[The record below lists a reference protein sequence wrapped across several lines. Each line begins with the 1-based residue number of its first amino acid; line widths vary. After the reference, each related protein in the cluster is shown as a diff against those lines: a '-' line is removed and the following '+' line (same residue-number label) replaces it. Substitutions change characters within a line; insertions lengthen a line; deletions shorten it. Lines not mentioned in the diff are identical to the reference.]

1 MPLLTFGTSATC
13 MQNANFGGKASV
25 RSERREDRAHSKL
38 FAWCKSLNRL
48 PSSLSSRDSV

>member
-25 RSERREDRAHSKL
+25 RSERREDRAHSTL